1 MRAFRSVM
9 VGVLTI
15 LLVTLG
21 VLGAAAVAGDVANA
35 LLVIVVSGV
44 FIYVAKLVGELV
56 LEIFPDSTK
65 RG

>member
-1 MRAFRSVM
+1 M